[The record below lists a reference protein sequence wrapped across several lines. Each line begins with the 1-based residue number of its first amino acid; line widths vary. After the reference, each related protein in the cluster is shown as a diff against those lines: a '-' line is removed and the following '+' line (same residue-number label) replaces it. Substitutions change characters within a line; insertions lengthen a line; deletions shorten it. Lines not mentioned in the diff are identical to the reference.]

1 MARSR
6 RGKSGLSFLFSINK
20 PISFTSHDVVNVAR
34 KATSERRVGHGGT
47 LDPFASGVLP
57 IMVGPATRLSN
68 YFKFCKKEYV
78 AQIKFGIAT
87 DTEDLTGN
95 VIAKKEIDNQLFD
108 SEFANQILSDFV
120 GDIEQIPPKYSAIK
134 VGGKKAYEL
143 ARGGREVD
151 IPKRKV
157 TVFNAELLSIF
168 KDDEDAS
175 PIWEIKFLVS
185 SGTYIRSLAR
195 DIGLY
200 ANSIAHVF
208 KLQRTSVGGISIEDC
223 VSVDDLKGEFEFEK
237 FIIDPIKVLPFP
249 FIEVSPDEEKFVAC
263 GNFLKLV
270 GKEDYI
276 NSSRGDLFFV
286 GNKKKVLAIYKFDE
300 SENKLKAETV
310 FSKGILR

>member
-68 YFKFCKKEYV
+68 YFKVCKKEYV
-78 AQIKFGIAT
+78 AQIKFGTAT
-87 DTEDLTGN
+87 DTDDLTGN
-95 VIAKKEIDNQLFD
+95 VIATKSIDEQLFD
-108 SEFANQILSDFV
+108 CEFANRILSNFV

-143 ARGGREVD
+143 ARGGSEVN

-157 TVFNAELLSIF
+157 TVFDAKLLSIF
-168 KDDEDAS
+168 EEKEDGS
-175 PIWEIKFLVS
+175 PIWEIRFLVS

-195 DIGLY
+195 DIGTY
-200 ANSIAHVF
+200 ANSIAHVY
-208 KLQRTSVGGISIEDC
+208 KLQRTRVGEISIEDC
-223 VSVDDLKGEFEFEK
+223 ADIDDLKDQFELEK
-237 FIIDPIKVLPFP
+237 FIIDPVKVLPFS
-249 FIEVSPDEEKFVAC
+249 FIQVSLEEEKLVAC
-263 GNFLKLV
+263 GNFLKLA

-276 NSSRGDLFFV
+276 KSSRDDLFFV
-286 GNKKKVLAIYKFDE
+286 GNMEKVLAIYKFDE